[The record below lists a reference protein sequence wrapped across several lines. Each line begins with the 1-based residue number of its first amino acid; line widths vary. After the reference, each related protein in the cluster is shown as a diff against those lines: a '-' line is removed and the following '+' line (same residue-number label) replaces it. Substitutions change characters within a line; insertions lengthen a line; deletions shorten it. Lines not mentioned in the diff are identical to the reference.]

1 MDARSALTTE
11 ARNVLALARKDRR
24 AATEALASLS
34 LPAQVAVVCEA
45 PVRDRSLLLELSPNP
60 ESLIPLLPEAEFC
73 FTLKAVGLSDASWMI
88 AYASSAQIVAGVDLD
103 AWSGLAPDIDALE
116 PWVAT
121 LAAAG
126 EPALL
131 RGTRSLDAEM
141 LVRYL
146 RERIT
151 VYLDPRDDDWQ
162 APPGAQTLD
171 GQFYF
176 MATREN
182 DDIAH
187 IIQLFDVLFRE
198 DYWLYYRLMQGSI
211 WELDGDLEEWA
222 LRWRT
227 GRLQDM
233 GFPPWDEAMQIFGYL
248 RPDAR
253 SEIPETRDPL
263 DTDAWALPV
272 WMPGLPAAHDSRHL
286 VFRALADLDTSER
299 RGFFYSFVGVANAV
313 AVAENMPL
321 GDAETLP
328 RALERAATVTSAA
341 LEFLAERNGRS
352 AVEILRCMDLKRLFR
367 VGINLSPHPID
378 D

>member
-34 LPAQVAVVCEA
+34 LPAQEAVVCEA

-73 FTLKAVGLSDASWMI
+73 FTLKGVGLTDASWMI
-88 AYASSAQIVAGVDLD
+88 AYASRSQIVAGVDLD
-103 AWSGLAPDIDALE
+103 AWSGLLPDLDAFE
-116 PWVAT
+116 PWIAT

-131 RGTRSLDAEM
+131 RGTQSLDAEM

-176 MATREN
+176 AARREN

-187 IIQLFDVLFRE
+187 IVRLFDVLFRE
-198 DYWLYYRLMQGSI
+198 DYWLYYRLMQGAI
-211 WELDGDLEEWA
+211 WELDTDLDEWA

-248 RPDAR
+248 RPDCTVFNACKGGNYKVR
-253 SEIPETRDPL
+253 
-263 DTDAWALPV
+263 A
-272 WMPGLPAAHDSRHL
+272 PAADW
-286 VFRALADLDTSER
+286 A
-299 RGFFYSFVGVANAV
+299 GWVA
-313 AVAENMPL
+313 
-321 GDAETLP
+321 
-328 RALERAATVTSAA
+328 
-341 LEFLAERNGRS
+341 
-352 AVEILRCMDLKRLFR
+352 
-367 VGINLSPHPID
+367 
-378 D
+378 

>member
-1 MDARSALTTE
+1 MDARSTLTTE

-24 AATEALASLS
+24 AATEALALLS

-73 FTLKAVGLSDASWMI
+73 FTLKAVGLTDASWMI
-88 AYASSAQIVAGVDLD
+88 EYASRSQIVAGVDLD
-103 AWSGLAPDIDALE
+103 AWSGLLPDLDAFE
-116 PWVAT
+116 PWIAT

-131 RGTRSLDAEM
+131 RGTQSLDAEM

-146 RERIT
+146 RDRIT

-176 MATREN
+176 AARREN

-187 IIQLFDVLFRE
+187 IVRLFDVIFRE
-198 DYWLYYRLMQGSI
+198 DYWLYYRLMQGAI
-211 WELDGDLEEWA
+211 WELDTDLDEWA

-248 RPDAR
+248 RPEAR
-253 SEIPETRDPL
+253 TEIPEIHDPL
-263 DTDAWALPV
+263 DMDAWALPV

-286 VFRALADLDTSER
+286 VFRALADLDGDER

-313 AVAENMPL
+313 AVAEKMPL

-328 RALERAATVTSAA
+328 RALERTATVVSAA
-341 LEFLAERNGRS
+341 IEFLADQNGLS
-352 AVEILRCMDLKRLFR
+352 AVEILRRVDIKRLFR
-367 VGINLSPHPID
+367 VGINLSPHPVD

>member
-1 MDARSALTTE
+1 MDARSTLTTE

-24 AATEALASLS
+24 AATEALALLS

-73 FTLKAVGLSDASWMI
+73 FTLKAVGLTDASWMI
-88 AYASSAQIVAGVDLD
+88 EYASRSQIVAGVDLD
-103 AWSGLAPDIDALE
+103 AWSGLLPDLDAFE
-116 PWVAT
+116 PWIAT

-131 RGTRSLDAEM
+131 RGTQSLDAEM

-146 RERIT
+146 RDRIT

-176 MATREN
+176 AARREN

-187 IIQLFDVLFRE
+187 IVRLFDVIFRE
-198 DYWLYYRLMQGSI
+198 DYWLYYRLMQGAI
-211 WELDGDLEEWA
+211 WELDTDLDEWA

-253 SEIPETRDPL
+253 TEIPEIHDPL
-263 DTDAWALPV
+263 DMDAWALPV

-286 VFRALADLDTSER
+286 VFRALADLDGDER

-313 AVAENMPL
+313 AVAEKMPL

-328 RALERAATVTSAA
+328 QALERTATVASAA
-341 LEFLAERNGRS
+341 IEFLADQNGLS
-352 AVEILRCMDLKRLFR
+352 AVEILRRVDIKRLFR
-367 VGINLSPHPID
+367 VGINLSPHPVD

>member
-1 MDARSALTTE
+1 MDARSTLTTE

-24 AATEALASLS
+24 AATEALALLS

-73 FTLKAVGLSDASWMI
+73 FTLKAVGLTDASWMI
-88 AYASSAQIVAGVDLD
+88 EYASRSQIVAGVDLD
-103 AWSGLAPDIDALE
+103 AWSGLLPDLDAFE
-116 PWVAT
+116 PWIAT

-131 RGTRSLDAEM
+131 RGTQSLDAEM

-146 RERIT
+146 RDRIT

-176 MATREN
+176 AARREN

-187 IIQLFDVLFRE
+187 IVRLFDVIFRE
-198 DYWLYYRLMQGSI
+198 DYWLYYRLMQGAI
-211 WELDGDLEEWA
+211 WELDTDLDEWA

-253 SEIPETRDPL
+253 TEIPEIHDPL
-263 DTDAWALPV
+263 DMDAWALPV

-286 VFRALADLDTSER
+286 VFRALADLDGDER

-313 AVAENMPL
+313 AVAEKMPL

-328 RALERAATVTSAA
+328 RALERTATVVSAA
-341 LEFLAERNGRS
+341 IEFLADQNGLS
-352 AVEILRCMDLKRLFR
+352 AVEILRRVDIKRLFR
-367 VGINLSPHPID
+367 VGINLSPHPVD

>member
-45 PVRDRSLLLELSPNP
+45 PVRERSLLLELSPHP

-73 FTLKAVGLSDASWMI
+73 FTLKAVGLTDASWMI
-88 AYASSAQIVAGVDLD
+88 AYASSSQIVAGVDLD
-103 AWSGLAPDIDALE
+103 AWSGPLPDIDALE
-116 PWVAT
+116 PWIAT

-131 RGTRSLDAEM
+131 RGARSLDAEM

-151 VYLDPRDDDWQ
+151 VLLDPRDDDWQ

-176 MATREN
+176 VATREN

-187 IIQLFDVLFRE
+187 IVRLFDVLFRE

-211 WELDGDLEEWA
+211 WELDTDLDEWA

-253 SEIPETRDPL
+253 AEIPETHESL
-263 DTDAWALPV
+263 DTNAWSLPV

-286 VFRALADLDTSER
+286 VFRALADLENSER

-321 GDAETLP
+321 GDSETLP

-341 LEFLAERNGRS
+341 IEFLAERNGLP
-352 AVEILRCMDLKRLFR
+352 AVEILRRVDLKRLFR
-367 VGINLSPHPID
+367 VGINLSPHPIED
-378 D
+378 

>member
-1 MDARSALTTE
+1 MDARSTLTTE

-24 AATEALASLS
+24 AATEALALLS

-73 FTLKAVGLSDASWMI
+73 FTLKAVGLTDASWMI
-88 AYASSAQIVAGVDLD
+88 AYASRSQIVAGVDLD
-103 AWSGLAPDIDALE
+103 AWSGLLPDLDAFE
-116 PWVAT
+116 PWIAT
-121 LAAAG
+121 LAASG

-131 RGTRSLDAEM
+131 RGTQSLDAEM

-146 RERIT
+146 RDRIT

-176 MATREN
+176 AARREN

-187 IIQLFDVLFRE
+187 IVRLFDVIFRE
-198 DYWLYYRLMQGSI
+198 DYWLYYRLMQGAI
-211 WELDGDLEEWA
+211 WELDTDLDEWA

-253 SEIPETRDPL
+253 TEIPEIHDPL
-263 DTDAWALPV
+263 DMDAWALPV

-286 VFRALADLDTSER
+286 VFRALADLDGDER

-313 AVAENMPL
+313 AVAEKMPL

-328 RALERAATVTSAA
+328 QALERTATVASAA
-341 LEFLAERNGRS
+341 IEFLADQNGLS
-352 AVEILRCMDLKRLFR
+352 AVEILRRVDIKRLFR
-367 VGINLSPHPID
+367 VGINLSPHPVD